1 MNIIL
6 EYMQQIN
13 HTEFDYKYYIT
24 AEKGESS
31 VWYRKAFYEQI
42 SALGF
47 TVDIRKFKGKQVF
60 CTNKQC
66 NNSKHGFNL
75 QVQAEVDVA
84 IVMKAMEHV
93 YQDQLSSLTLLAG
106 DGDFRDLCTFLKQKA
121 DKDVFIFSYKGSHN
135 NLLHKSSTMG
145 YFLDGL
151 WNHISLPIAQMDC
164 QSAQFTPGKNQQNR
178 P

>member
-1 MNIIL
+1 MNNEAPSKGKSVLIVDAAYLFAGAQKLQSQTRRKLDINQQTMNIVL

-66 NNSKHGFNL
+66 NNSKNGFNL

-93 YQDQLSSLTLLAG
+93 Y
-106 DGDFRDLCTFLKQKA
+106 
-121 DKDVFIFSYKGSHN
+121 
-135 NLLHKSSTMG
+135 
-145 YFLDGL
+145 
-151 WNHISLPIAQMDC
+151 
-164 QSAQFTPGKNQQNR
+164 
-178 P
+178 